1 VLGIF
6 RHAPASEN
14 HHKRG
19 RSGSSTAAQRRVPK
33 GSGASSRRP
42 AVLPTQAARHLGVA
56 AVSVE
61 GSKDIEDTFQQIVE
75 EHIDAVDMLM
85 SSQFFHIRSKI
96 AELGL
101 KYRLPIIGG
110 EDGFAQFGGLINY
123 GPSLIGNW
131 RQAAVYVD
139 KILKGEKPADLP
151 ISQPTKFEL
160 AINLKT
166 AKALGLTVS
175 PNLLALASEVIE

>member
-1 VLGIF
+1 MK
-6 RHAPASEN
+6 PN
-14 HHKRG
+14 
-19 RSGSSTAAQRRVPK
+19 Q
-33 GSGASSRRP
+33 
-42 AVLPTQAARHLGVA
+42 AVRHLGVA

-61 GSKDIEDTFQQIVE
+61 GSKDIEDTFQQIIE
-75 EHIDAVDMLM
+75 EHIDAVDMLV
-85 SSQFFHIRSKI
+85 SPEFFRIRPKI

-139 KILKGEKPADLP
+139 KILKGEKPADQIPNIALTAVSKPLIIAP
-151 ISQPTKFEL
+151 ITPFS
-160 AINLKT
+160 
-166 AKALGLTVS
+166 
-175 PNLLALASEVIE
+175 ASSN

>member
-1 VLGIF
+1 MPRCCVK
-6 RHAPASEN
+6 PN
-14 HHKRG
+14 
-19 RSGSSTAAQRRVPK
+19 Q
-33 GSGASSRRP
+33 
-42 AVLPTQAARHLGVA
+42 AVRHLGVA

-61 GSKDIEDTFQQIVE
+61 GSKDIEDTFQQIIE
-75 EHIDAVDMLM
+75 EHIDAVDMLV
-85 SSQFFHIRSKI
+85 SPEFFRIRPKI

-139 KILKGEKPADLP
+139 KILKGEKPADQIPNIALTAVSKPLIIAP
-151 ISQPTKFEL
+151 ITPFS
-160 AINLKT
+160 
-166 AKALGLTVS
+166 
-175 PNLLALASEVIE
+175 ASSN